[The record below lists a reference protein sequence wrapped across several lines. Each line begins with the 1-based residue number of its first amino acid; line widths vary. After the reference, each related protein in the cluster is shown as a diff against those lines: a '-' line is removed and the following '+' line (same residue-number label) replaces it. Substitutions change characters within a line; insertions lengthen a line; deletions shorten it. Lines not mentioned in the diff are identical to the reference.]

1 MKSLL
6 QGKSVLVTGA
16 ARGIGLAVA
25 EAIIAAGGTVAMADI
40 DEAEVRAQARRLNS
54 IAVVMDVSDNGAVK
68 SGVEQAAKA
77 LGTID
82 GLVNNAAMLDESHAA
97 LVTEHRFEKV
107 ISTNLTSILRVA
119 QRVLPY
125 LSQSGGSIVNTL
137 STQAMFGQAN
147 SVAYA
152 TAKGGGLNL
161 TRAMAIDLAP
171 VRVNAVAT
179 GFIDTRMAMMSAGAT
194 NTQLTGSAT
203 STLPAANYLSDGL
216 ELPRIVQEPSFF
228 FCLISPTT
236 LLANASPWMAVLR
249 RPIEGA
255 SPCAIRVLTTGSLR
269 LWGAACLANSRTS

>member
-82 GLVNNAAMLDESHAA
+82 GLVNNAAMLDESHTA

-171 VRVNAVAT
+171 VRVNAVAP
-179 GFIDTRMAMMSAGAT
+179 GFIDTRMAIMSDGAHEHATDWFRDVYIARRKLPLGRPGTPQDCAGAF
-194 NTQLTGSAT
+194 LF
-203 STLPAANYLSDGL
+203 LLSDLSNYITGQCIAVDGGL
-216 ELPRIVQEPSFF
+216 
-228 FCLISPTT
+228 TAT
-236 LLANASPWMAVLR
+236 Y
-249 RPIEGA
+249 
-255 SPCAIRVLTTGSLR
+255 
-269 LWGAACLANSRTS
+269 

>member
-6 QGKSVLVTGA
+6 KGKSVLVTGA

-54 IAVVMDVSDNGAVK
+54 IAVVMDVSDDGAVK

-125 LSQSGGSIVNTL
+125 LPQSGGSIVNTL

-171 VRVNAVAT
+171 VRVNAVAP
-179 GFIDTRMAMMSAGAT
+179 GFIDTRMAIMSDGTHEHATDWFRDVYIARRKLPLGRPGTPQDCAGAF
-194 NTQLTGSAT
+194 LF
-203 STLPAANYLSDGL
+203 LLSDLSNYITGQCIAVDGGL
-216 ELPRIVQEPSFF
+216 
-228 FCLISPTT
+228 TAT
-236 LLANASPWMAVLR
+236 Y
-249 RPIEGA
+249 
-255 SPCAIRVLTTGSLR
+255 
-269 LWGAACLANSRTS
+269 

>member
-6 QGKSVLVTGA
+6 KGKSVLVTGA

-171 VRVNAVAT
+171 VRVNAVAP
-179 GFIDTRMAMMSAGAT
+179 GFIDTRMAIMSDGAHEHATDWFRDVYIARRKLPLGRPGTPQDCAGAF
-194 NTQLTGSAT
+194 LF
-203 STLPAANYLSDGL
+203 LLSDLSNYITGQCIAVDGGL
-216 ELPRIVQEPSFF
+216 
-228 FCLISPTT
+228 TAT
-236 LLANASPWMAVLR
+236 Y
-249 RPIEGA
+249 
-255 SPCAIRVLTTGSLR
+255 
-269 LWGAACLANSRTS
+269 

>member
-6 QGKSVLVTGA
+6 KGKSVLVTGA

-54 IAVVMDVSDNGAVK
+54 IAVVMDVSDDGAVK

-82 GLVNNAAMLDESHAA
+82 GLVNNAAMLDESHVA

-171 VRVNAVAT
+171 VRVNAVAP
-179 GFIDTRMAMMSAGAT
+179 GFIDTRMAIMSDGAHEHETDWFRDVYIARRKLPLGRPGTPQDCAGAF
-194 NTQLTGSAT
+194 LF
-203 STLPAANYLSDGL
+203 LLSDLSNYITGQCIAVDGGL
-216 ELPRIVQEPSFF
+216 
-228 FCLISPTT
+228 TAT
-236 LLANASPWMAVLR
+236 Y
-249 RPIEGA
+249 
-255 SPCAIRVLTTGSLR
+255 
-269 LWGAACLANSRTS
+269 

>member
-82 GLVNNAAMLDESHAA
+82 GLVNNAAMLDESHTA

-171 VRVNAVAT
+171 VRVNAVAP
-179 GFIDTRMAMMSAGAT
+179 GFIDTRMAIMSDGAHEHETDWFRDVYIARRKLPLGRPGTPQDCAGAF
-194 NTQLTGSAT
+194 LF
-203 STLPAANYLSDGL
+203 LLSDLSNYITGQCIAVDGGL
-216 ELPRIVQEPSFF
+216 
-228 FCLISPTT
+228 TAT
-236 LLANASPWMAVLR
+236 Y
-249 RPIEGA
+249 
-255 SPCAIRVLTTGSLR
+255 
-269 LWGAACLANSRTS
+269 

>member
-6 QGKSVLVTGA
+6 QGKSGLVTGA

-40 DEAEVRAQARRLNS
+40 DESEVRAQARRLKS
-54 IAVVMDVSDNGAVK
+54 IAVVMDVSDDSAVK

-77 LGTID
+77 LGRID

-97 LVTEHRFEKV
+97 LITEPRFEKV
-107 ISTNLTSILRVA
+107 ISTNLTSILRVT

-125 LSQSGGSIVNTL
+125 LPQSGGSIVNTL

-171 VRVNAVAT
+171 VRVNAVAP
-179 GFIDTRMAMMSAGAT
+179 GFIDTRMAIMSDGTHEHATDWFRDVYIGRRKLPLGRPGTPQDCAGAF
-194 NTQLTGSAT
+194 LF
-203 STLPAANYLSDGL
+203 LLSDLSNYITGQCIAVDGGL
-216 ELPRIVQEPSFF
+216 
-228 FCLISPTT
+228 TAT
-236 LLANASPWMAVLR
+236 Y
-249 RPIEGA
+249 
-255 SPCAIRVLTTGSLR
+255 
-269 LWGAACLANSRTS
+269 

>member
-6 QGKSVLVTGA
+6 RGKSVLVTGA
-16 ARGIGLAVA
+16 AHGIGLAIA

-40 DEAEVRAQARRLNS
+40 DEGEVRAQAHRLNS
-54 IAVVMDVSDNGAVK
+54 IAVVMDVSDDSAVK

-77 LGTID
+77 LGRID

-97 LVTEHRFEKV
+97 LVTEPRFEKV
-107 ISTNLTSILRVA
+107 ISTNLTSILRVT

-125 LSQSGGSIVNTL
+125 LPSSGGSIVNTL

-171 VRVNAVAT
+171 VRVNAVAP
-179 GFIDTRMAMMSAGAT
+179 GFIDTRMAIMSDGTHEHATDWFRDVYIGRRKLPLGRPGTPQDCAGAF
-194 NTQLTGSAT
+194 LF
-203 STLPAANYLSDGL
+203 LLSDLSNYITGQCIAVDGGL
-216 ELPRIVQEPSFF
+216 
-228 FCLISPTT
+228 TAT
-236 LLANASPWMAVLR
+236 Y
-249 RPIEGA
+249 
-255 SPCAIRVLTTGSLR
+255 
-269 LWGAACLANSRTS
+269 

>member
-54 IAVVMDVSDNGAVK
+54 IAVVMDVSDDGAVK

-171 VRVNAVAT
+171 VRVNAVAP
-179 GFIDTRMAMMSAGAT
+179 GFIDTRMAIMSDGAHEHATDWFRDVYIARRKLPLGRPGTPQDCAGAF
-194 NTQLTGSAT
+194 LF
-203 STLPAANYLSDGL
+203 LLSDLSNYITGQCIAVDGGL
-216 ELPRIVQEPSFF
+216 
-228 FCLISPTT
+228 TAT
-236 LLANASPWMAVLR
+236 Y
-249 RPIEGA
+249 
-255 SPCAIRVLTTGSLR
+255 
-269 LWGAACLANSRTS
+269 

>member
-54 IAVVMDVSDNGAVK
+54 IAVVMDVSDDGAVK

-171 VRVNAVAT
+171 VRVNAVAP
-179 GFIDTRMAMMSAGAT
+179 GFIDTRMAIMSDGAHEHETDWFRDVYIARRKLPLGRPGTPQDCAGAF
-194 NTQLTGSAT
+194 LF
-203 STLPAANYLSDGL
+203 LLSDLSNYITGQCIAVDGGL
-216 ELPRIVQEPSFF
+216 
-228 FCLISPTT
+228 TAT
-236 LLANASPWMAVLR
+236 Y
-249 RPIEGA
+249 
-255 SPCAIRVLTTGSLR
+255 
-269 LWGAACLANSRTS
+269 